1 MSRAAAYRIHAL
13 CQGWRECD
21 ASLLLYLADAG
32 RKARLPYFFWLLEP
46 VGGGPPGG
54 GAQPEG
60 SRKPLLVDTGFLEGQ
75 CRARY
80 AQFEGYRRHRDLL
93 APFKLEPKDVET
105 VILSHLHWDHFGA
118 ARLFP
123 EARFHLQRRELGF
136 WRGPAGEHAFLRH
149 YLADLGDAAW
159 LEEEGRLHLL
169 EGDAEIAPGVSVH
182 PVGGH
187 TPGLQVVRVRTEEGW
202 AVLAVDAAYVYRS
215 LESMIP
221 PGIHVRVD
229 EALSA
234 LDRVKELADRPSLIF
249 PGHDAETL
257 ARYAETAPGVR
268 RLA

>member
-1 MSRAAAYRIHAL
+1 MMRDATYSVHAL

-32 RKARLPYFFWLLEP
+32 RKARLPYFFWLLRP
-46 VGGGPPGG
+46 AGR
-54 GAQPEG
+54 GAPI
-60 SRKPLLVDTGFLEGQ
+60 LVDTGFLEGQ

-80 AQFEGYRRHRDLL
+80 AQFEDYRRHRDLL
-93 APFKLEPKDVET
+93 APFGIGPGDVET
-105 VILSHLHWDHFGA
+105 VILSHLHWDHFGGV
-118 ARLFP
+118 RLFP
-123 EARFHLQRRELGF
+123 EARFHLQRRELEF
-136 WRGPAGEHAFLRH
+136 WRGPAGGHAFLRH
-149 YLADLGDAAW
+149 YLADLEDAAW
-159 LEEEGRLHLL
+159 LEAEGRLRLL
-169 EGDAEIAPGVSVH
+169 DGDAEIAPGVTVH
-182 PVGGH
+182 LVGGH

-229 EALSA
+229 EALAA
-234 LDRVKELADRPSLIF
+234 LDRVKDLAGRPALIF

-257 ARYAETAPGVR
+257 ARWPETAPGVR

>member
-1 MSRAAAYRIHAL
+1 VNRHPTSIATTTLI
-13 CQGWRECD
+13 
-21 ASLLLYLADAG
+21 
-32 RKARLPYFFWLLEP
+32 
-46 VGGGPPGG
+46 
-54 GAQPEG
+54 
-60 SRKPLLVDTGFLEGQ
+60 EGQ

-80 AQFEGYRRHRDLL
+80 PQFHDFRRQRDLL

-105 VILSHLHWDHFGA
+105 VILSHLHWDHFAA

-123 EARFHLQRRELGF
+123 EARFHLQRRELEF

-149 YLADLGDAAW
+149 YLADLEDAAW
-159 LEEEGRLHLL
+159 LEEEGRLRLL
-169 EGDAEIAPGVSVH
+169 DGGAGIAPGVTVH
-182 PVGGH
+182 LVGGH
-187 TPGLQVVRVRTEEGW
+187 TPGLQVVRVRTGEGW